1 MTNILSV
8 NPKTILIFGLILGAL
23 VVWLALPQGATFGS
37 VASNIF
43 PDRGNVGIGTT
54 TPDAPLHVLGS
65 NGSGDILVDST
76 HERGSLISFRKGGVQ
91 HAGVGMTGKIEG
103 NQSEDLGF
111 FAETGRGLRFYVN
124 GSPYEV
130 AVINSSGNVGIGT
143 TDPKSRLHVIGYTQL
158 DLTSGAPPAADCDQA
173 QERGRMKVDN
183 AAGLLYVCVDSGW
196 AAK

>member
-1 MTNILSV
+1 MTNILSF
-8 NPKTILIFGLILGAL
+8 NPKTILISGFILGAL
-23 VVWLALPQGATFGS
+23 VVWLALPHGATFGS
-37 VASNIF
+37 VASNLF
-43 PDRGNVGIGTT
+43 PDSGNVGIGTMN
-54 TPDAPLHVLGS
+54 PDAPLHVRGS
-65 NGSGDILVDST
+65 NGSGAILVDST
-76 HERGSLISFRKGGVQ
+76 HERGSLISFRKGGAQ

-111 FAETGRGLRFYVN
+111 FAETGNGLRFYVN

-143 TDPKSRLHVIGYTQL
+143 ADPKSELHVIGYTQL
-158 DLTSGAPPAADCDQA
+158 DLTSGAPPATDCDEA
-173 QERGRMKVDN
+173 QDRGRMKVDS

>member
-1 MTNILSV
+1 MTKILSV
-8 NPKTILIFGLILGAL
+8 NPKAILFSGLILGAL
-23 VVWLALPQGATFGS
+23 VVWLAVPQGATFGS
-37 VASNIF
+37 VASNMF
-43 PDRGNVGIGTT
+43 PDNGNVGIGTT
-54 TPDAPLHVLGS
+54 NPDALLHVRGS

-103 NQSEDLGF
+103 NQTEDLGF
-111 FAETGRGLRFYVN
+111 FAETGNGLRFYVD

-130 AVINSSGNVGIGT
+130 VVINRSGNVGIGT
-143 TDPKSRLHVIGYTQL
+143 SDPKSELHVIGYTQL
-158 DLTSGAPPAADCDQA
+158 GLTSGAPPSTDCDEA
-173 QERGRMKVDN
+173 QDRGRMKVDS

>member
-1 MTNILSV
+1 MTNILSF
-8 NPKTILIFGLILGAL
+8 NQKTILISGIILGAL

-43 PDRGNVGIGTT
+43 PDSGKVGIGTMN
-54 TPDAPLHVLGS
+54 PDAPLHVRGS

-76 HERGSLISFRKGGVQ
+76 HERGSLISFRKGGAQ

-111 FAETGRGLRFYVN
+111 FAETGKGLRFYVN
-124 GSPYEV
+124 GSAYEV
-130 AVINSSGNVGIGT
+130 AVINSAGNVGIGT
-143 TDPKSRLHVIGYTQL
+143 TNPQSELQVIGYTQL
-158 DLTSGAPPAADCDQA
+158 DLTSGAPPATDCDEA
-173 QERGRMKVDN
+173 QDRGRMKVDS